1 VPRAASRSNA
11 ADRFQLGP
19 QATQHRFASSI
30 AMERICSLLLDG
42 AVPFDVPL
50 SERAI
55 ADTVG
60 LGRMPVREALR
71 DLARE
76 GILSVQAG
84 RGTYLRQL
92 DPQDATELL
101 QVRLAL
107 EGMAAR
113 LAAEAGFVGELPQV
127 VAALQSL
134 GKGRLAGERI
144 RQAEASGDQVH
155 WLIVQGAGN
164 ETLSSLYR
172 GLRLRIAISL
182 RLVQRREVSRIKET
196 IGEHLAIAQAVL
208 SRSPE
213 AAAEAVL
220 AHLTRGHAFTMAN
233 FAVPGAARGA
243 GSVPASDSTLA
254 RRRGRRSRAAA
265 G

>member
-1 VPRAASRSNA
+1 MPRLASRA
-11 ADRFQLGP
+11 TTADRFRLGP
-19 QATQHRFASSI
+19 ESTQHRFARSI

-92 DPQDATELL
+92 DPQEATELL

-113 LAAEAGFVGELPQV
+113 LAAQASFVGELPEV
-127 VAALQSL
+127 VAALQGL
-134 GKGRLAGERI
+134 DKGRLAGERV
-144 RQAEASGDQVH
+144 RQAEAFGDRVH
-155 WLIVQGAGN
+155 WLVVQGAGN

-196 IGEHLAIAQAVL
+196 VGEHLAIAQAVL
-208 SRSPE
+208 SRSPQ
-213 AAAEAVL
+213 AAADAVL
-220 AHLTRGHAFTMAN
+220 AHLTRGHEFTMAN
-233 FAVPGAARGA
+233 FSTSCAARGA
-243 GSVPASDSTLA
+243 GSDTALDSTLA
-254 RRRGRRSRAAA
+254 RRRGRRCS
-265 G
+265 